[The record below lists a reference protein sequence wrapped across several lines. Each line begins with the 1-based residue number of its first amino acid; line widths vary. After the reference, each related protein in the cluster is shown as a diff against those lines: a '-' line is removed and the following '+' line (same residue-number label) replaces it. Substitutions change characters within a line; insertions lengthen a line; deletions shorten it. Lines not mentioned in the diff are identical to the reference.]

1 MIPIAIGTSRGHYAS
16 RLVWGGIDNVGF
28 DVDAV
33 FITLYTP
40 EVPSRGQCADMW
52 FCELNCKLGGWWIG
66 IVTPSFVGRRGE
78 DKKKS
83 LLSQPFCIFR
93 ALYKKAIDCDRRKI
107 NYRLQKNAT

>member
-52 FCELNCKLGGWWIG
+52 FCN
-66 IVTPSFVGRRGE
+66 
-78 DKKKS
+78 
-83 LLSQPFCIFR
+83 
-93 ALYKKAIDCDRRKI
+93 
-107 NYRLQKNAT
+107 